1 MTPPPLDGLHKNTTV
16 EAAERFLAAAIGIS
30 ENEHRPPLGQTR
42 VPLEANIRHALVFS
56 LQDQDEIDSKNIL
69 FHRQGDN
76 FVAQAIKDTLPYF
89 LGAIDEDRLLKQAPL
104 DAARRH
110 LRQLERQLR
119 EADDL
124 DTNSFPRARA
134 LFEEAKQVG
143 LIDERR
149 TASSYEDMMT
159 VLQDAIRDDVI
170 RDEMIV
176 GDGADALAALRVER
190 GLRLNLKQ

>member
-1 MTPPPLDGLHKNTTV
+1 
-16 EAAERFLAAAIGIS
+16 
-30 ENEHRPPLGQTR
+30 
-42 VPLEANIRHALVFS
+42 
-56 LQDQDEIDSKNIL
+56 
-69 FHRQGDN
+69 
-76 FVAQAIKDTLPYF
+76 
-89 LGAIDEDRLLKQAPL
+89 LLKQAQL

-124 DTNSFPRARA
+124 DTSSFPRARA

-149 TASSYEDMMT
+149 TASSYEVMMT
-159 VLQDAIRDDVI
+159 VLQDATRDDVI

-190 GLRLNLKQ
+190 QGLRAELEAVKAEIRSTRLFNSESTGYETGGEGATRPT